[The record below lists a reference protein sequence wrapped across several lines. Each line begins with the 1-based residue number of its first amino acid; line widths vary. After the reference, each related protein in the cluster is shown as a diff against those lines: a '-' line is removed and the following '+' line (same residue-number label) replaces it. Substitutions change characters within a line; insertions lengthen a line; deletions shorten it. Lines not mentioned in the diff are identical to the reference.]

1 MNSKDKLFDIYA
13 NLMLE
18 KRTKEKTV
26 GDLCDD
32 AEINRTSFYKN
43 FKGAKDLE
51 SYVIRRYVHELM
63 EEMSEGIEAK
73 SFRDFDLLAVR
84 YLTILERHRK
94 YIEKGVFTIIRKG
107 WLLDAFNV
115 MFDSMLKVCEN
126 IENDKL
132 KKWLSFN
139 AANTMIFWGLIFIDN
154 PDMFD
159 YSDGDVDIL
168 VDYIE
173 SFTKIA
179 DEDVDP
185 YEIISPDKLDIMM
198 TMINSEF
205 KNGET
210 PKNVSALCREAGI
223 SRQSFYRQFSD
234 LDDCKKQ
241 TRDLISSFAGT
252 VLRRNAF
259 LGTVPKMKLNIRRN
273 FAPVEGFNLFSCS
286 KEYVF
291 VLAKSCF
298 NICKRCCVLLETTD
312 ERPLDRGLYFH
323 LYFYMTAFLMT
334 GVYQYY
340 YSGTSFYSDPSG
352 DLYSRS
358 IKMLNDYRKS
368 FPELDE
374 TLIWLG
380 KHL

>member
-1 MNSKDKLFDIYA
+1 MTAKDRLFDIYA

-18 KRTKEKTV
+18 KRTSEKTV
-26 GDLCDD
+26 GDICYE
-32 AEINRTSFYKN
+32 AEINRTSFYKH
-43 FKGAKDLE
+43 FKGANDLE

-63 EEMSEGIEAK
+63 LEMCDGIETK
-73 SFRDFDLLAVR
+73 TYRDFDLLAVR
-84 YLTILERHRK
+84 FLTILERHRK
-94 YIEKGVFTIIRKG
+94 YVKKGVFTIIRKG
-107 WLLDAFNV
+107 WLLEAFSE
-115 MFDSMLKVCEN
+115 MFNSMLKITEN
-126 IENDKL
+126 IENNDL
-132 KKWLSFN
+132 RKWISFN
-139 AANTMIFWGLIFIDN
+139 AANTMIFWGMIFIDN

-159 YSDGDVDIL
+159 YSEGDEDIL

-173 SFTKIA
+173 SFARIA
-179 DEDVDP
+179 DENVDP

-198 TMINSEF
+198 TLIDGEF
-205 KNGET
+205 KKGEGA
-210 PKNVSALCREAGI
+210 KNVSVLCRDAGI

-241 TRDLISSFAGT
+241 TRDLINSFAT
-252 VLRRNAF
+252 TIMIRNAF
-259 LGTVPKMKLNIRRN
+259 LEKIPKTNMNIRRS
-273 FAPVEGFNLFSCS
+273 FAPIEDFNLFSCS

-298 NICKRCCVLLETTD
+298 NICRRCCILLETTD

-323 LYFYMTAFLMT
+323 LYFYLTAFLMT

-340 YSGTSFYSDPSG
+340 YSGTSFYSDLSG

-358 IKMLNDYRKS
+358 IKMLNNYRKS
-368 FPELDE
+368 FPELDK

>member
-1 MNSKDKLFDIYA
+1 MTAKDKLFDIYA

-18 KRTKEKTV
+18 KRTNEKTV
-26 GDLCDD
+26 GDLCDE

-73 SFRDFDLLAVR
+73 EYRDFDLLAVR
-84 YLTILERHRK
+84 FLTILERHRK

-115 MFDSMLKVCEN
+115 MFDSMLKITGN
-126 IENDKL
+126 IENNDL
-132 KKWLSFN
+132 RKWLAFN
-139 AANTMIFWGLIFIDN
+139 SANTMIFWGLIFIDN

-159 YSDGDVDIL
+159 FSERDEDIL

-173 SFTKIA
+173 SFAKIA

-198 TMINSEF
+198 TLIDGQF
-205 KNGET
+205 KKGEGA
-210 PKNVSALCREAGI
+210 KNVSALCRDAGI
-223 SRQSFYRQFSD
+223 SRQSFYRQFFD

-241 TRDLISSFAGT
+241 TRDLINSFAST
-252 VLRRNAF
+252 IIKRNAF
-259 LGTVPKMKLNIRRN
+259 LETIPKMKMNIRRS
-273 FAPVEGFNLFSCS
+273 FAPVEDFNLFSCS

-291 VLAKSCF
+291 VLAKCCF
-298 NICKRCCVLLETTD
+298 NICRKCCIILETTD

-323 LYFYMTAFLMT
+323 LYFYLTAFLMT

-340 YSGTSFYSDPSG
+340 YSGTTFYSDQSG
-352 DLYSRS
+352 DMYSRS

-380 KHL
+380 EHI